1 MGSCKTIRNIS
12 YIVNR
17 TIYNQTRKLQSKTGI
32 KSELYKLVYG
42 KYNMKPIY
50 IRNTPLSPLTGV
62 KHIPPMNI
70 RQDICSYSKEG
81 RAHILRMLVWNCK
94 IA

>member
-1 MGSCKTIRNIS
+1 
-12 YIVNR
+12 
-17 TIYNQTRKLQSKTGI
+17 
-32 KSELYKLVYG
+32 
-42 KYNMKPIY
+42 MKPIY

-81 RAHILRMLVWNCK
+81 RAHILRMLV
-94 IA
+94 